1 MYQTKNQEHFET
13 FRKAFYST
21 RVDVQQD
28 WMTYIYPTN
37 HLAVK
42 SCCDANDLIQRT
54 KLPLVAIYNHSTNTF
69 TVQSNNNFDI

>member
-1 MYQTKNQEHFET
+1 MYQPKTQEHFET

-37 HLAVK
+37 HLAAK
-42 SCCDANDLIQRT
+42 SCCDANELIRKN
-54 KLPLVAIYNHSTNTF
+54 KLPLVALYNHSTNTF
-69 TVQSNNNFDI
+69 TVKPNENFDI